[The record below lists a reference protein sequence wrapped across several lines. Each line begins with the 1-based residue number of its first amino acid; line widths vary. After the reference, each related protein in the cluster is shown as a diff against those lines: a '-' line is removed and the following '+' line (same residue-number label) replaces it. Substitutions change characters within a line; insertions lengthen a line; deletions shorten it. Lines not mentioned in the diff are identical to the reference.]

1 MPVLSSTADVLT
13 RKLPKVIEGKA
24 HLAVDYAV
32 AGSLFAT
39 GSWYWRRNRRAALGA
54 LACGASCVGL
64 ALLTSYPGRKKKSI
78 SFPLH
83 GKIET
88 GLAAMIATMPE
99 FLRIEG
105 ERERRYFLTTA
116 GILTVASNLTRF
128 HSRPSH

>member
-1 MPVLSSTADVLT
+1 MPVLTNAADALT

-32 AGSLFAT
+32 GGSLLAAGTWF
-39 GSWYWRRNRRAALGA
+39 WRRKRRAALGA
-54 LACGASCVGL
+54 LVSGASCVGL
-64 ALLTSYPGRKKKSI
+64 ALLTSYPGRKKKTI

-105 ERERRYFLTTA
+105 EREKRYFLTTA

-128 HSRPSH
+128 DSRPSH